1 MARRDA
7 AGQIRQQRER
17 GAAEFVQRHA
27 ATEQGMLLEREHRP
41 CVADAGAGSVARG
54 RLNRVDG
61 IRAVSNQPPD
71 GAGSLQRP

>member
-1 MARRDA
+1 
-7 AGQIRQQRER
+7 
-17 GAAEFVQRHA
+17 
-27 ATEQGMLLEREHRP
+27 MLLEREHRP